1 MTQLPLKR
9 LWTLAVSSIVLTGC
23 SLVAV
28 NGPPRVEPGG
38 RLPPRA
44 TCTSDPVLPG
54 IDLVGAGL
62 VGAFSASLFL
72 RHGSEGSAGKA
83 GLSALIWSGTLGL
96 SGVLGL
102 GRVRAC
108 RAIRER
114 ESVLSDTVR
123 VESMLAPIRVP
134 IHPNRDHFL
143 RGRMPQPLKARNV
156 AAFEF

>member
-1 MTQLPLKR
+1 MTQLPPKR
-9 LWTLAVSSIVLTGC
+9 LWALAVSSIVLTGC

-28 NGPPRVEPGG
+28 NGPPRVDPGG
-38 RLPPRA
+38 RLPPQA
-44 TCTSDPVLPG
+44 TCTSDLVVPR

-96 SGVLGL
+96 SGIVGL
-102 GRVRAC
+102 RRVQAC
-108 RAIRER
+108 RAIRDR
-114 ESVLSDTVR
+114 ESVLSDTVP

-134 IHPNRDHFL
+134 VD
-143 RGRMPQPLKARNV
+143 GRRLFDPGEEEGARSP
-156 AAFEF
+156 